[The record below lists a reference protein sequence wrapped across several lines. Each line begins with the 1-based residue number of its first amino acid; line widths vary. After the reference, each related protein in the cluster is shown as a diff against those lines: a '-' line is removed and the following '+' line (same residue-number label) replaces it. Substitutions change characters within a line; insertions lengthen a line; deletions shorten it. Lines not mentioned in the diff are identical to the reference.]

1 MGTVPLVRLSD
12 NLELCEFQQQL
23 FGARIAELNGSLGIL
38 ARALN
43 LYHRTNAKALML
55 NLAALA
61 QPFPS

>member
-1 MGTVPLVRLSD
+1 MGTVPLVRSAD

-23 FGARIAELNGSLGIL
+23 FGARIAELNGGLGIL

-43 LYHRTNAKALML
+43 LYHRANTKALML
-55 NLAALA
+55 NLAPLA

>member
-1 MGTVPLVRLSD
+1 MGTVPLVRSAD

-43 LYHRTNAKALML
+43 LYYRANAEALML
-55 NLAALA
+55 YGSPLA